1 MCAKDWNKKHR
12 CLRGSSNRPAK
23 PSIGFSNFDT
33 LLRSGLKKSI
43 SVGMERKSIF
53 EMAFGWGIYNG
64 SIEKGLTPNTLFK
77 GDVKMDCSWD
87 SNFGVIKSIQL
98 TPHESHGIP
107 SSPAVTFNV
116 TGAPKQMF
124 NTSSL

>member
-1 MCAKDWNKKHR
+1 MGR
-12 CLRGSSNRPAK
+12 
-23 PSIGFSNFDT
+23 T
-33 LLRSGLKKSI
+33 
-43 SVGMERKSIF
+43 SIF
-53 EMAFGWGIYNG
+53 EMAFGWGIYNE
-64 SIEKGLTPNTLFK
+64 SIEKGLMPNTLFK
-77 GDVKMDCSWD
+77 GDVRMDCSWD

-124 NTSSL
+124 NTNSL